1 MLWYN
6 KTVNSDRNLMMVGG
20 INKMQNKIQVKSVEK
35 KENALIFCAE
45 NTELCVEG
53 LSTRDHV
60 LVDSDNL
67 AFLYILENE
76 TSFIYVSIPHTC
88 WEALNEAMKNDMSMF
103 VRVNDT
109 DIELTA
115 FKEEVEYLVENI
127 EGNANY
133 GEALVNAVEKV
144 FL

>member
-1 MLWYN
+1 
-6 KTVNSDRNLMMVGG
+6 
-20 INKMQNKIQVKSVEK
+20 MQNKIQVKSVEK

-45 NTELCVEG
+45 NTELRVEE

-88 WEALNEAMKNDMSMF
+88 WEEMHEAMKNDMTMF
-103 VRVNDT
+103 VRVNEV
-109 DIELTA
+109 ELELSA
-115 FKEEVEYLVENI
+115 MKEEVEYLVENI

-133 GEALVNAVEKV
+133 GEELVNEVEKV